1 MLVFLSAKAIIYR
14 KICIYEK
21 KAVILQRKIDLT
33 MTKHYLH
40 YLTDVMTHQWNDAAL
55 TDYGENHEYTF
66 GELAK
71 EMLRLHILFELL
83 GIKRGDKIALA
94 GRNCANWAVAY
105 LAIAAYEGVCVS
117 ILQDFTAEDIAH
129 LLEHSDAEL
138 LFVGPY
144 VWKDLQ
150 TQKMPKG
157 IKAAL
162 SLTDWSP
169 LYLNDKMS
177 ASLNGD
183 AALNDAVDKAFK
195 AKYPHEIVP
204 EDIHFAADES
214 SLSLINYTSGS
225 TGSPKGVM
233 LNGRSISNNVEVG
246 MKMLP
251 VDPGQRLVS
260 MLPLAHMFGQVC
272 ELLYPLCSGTHIYFL
287 TKSPTPSILL
297 KALKEVQPYLV
308 VTVPLVIE
316 KIYKQ
321 KLDPTLSKWAIRT
334 FWHVPGIGDFLKSR
348 VKSGLRNAFGGKLR
362 YFICGGAAMNPI
374 VEKCLMDIHF
384 PLSIGYGMTECG
396 PLIGGNP
403 PKYFKARTGGVPV
416 MNMDVKIDNPNEAGI
431 GEILVKGENV
441 MLGYYK
447 NPDATNAVFTE
458 DGWMRTGDL
467 GRLDKKKNIYIKGRC
482 KTMFLGA
489 SGQNIYPEEIED
501 KLNNQEA
508 VGESLI
514 VEREGKLV
522 ALVFP
527 DETLTKRMSL
537 EEIQQIMRANLEKLN
552 RLIPSYSKVS
562 NIEVQDKPFEKTPK
576 RSIKRFLY
584 K

>member
-1 MLVFLSAKAIIYR
+1 M
-14 KICIYEK
+14 
-21 KAVILQRKIDLT
+21 Q
-33 MTKHYLH
+33 KHYLQ
-40 YLTDVMTHQWNDAAL
+40 YLTDVMVHQWNDAAL
-55 TDYGENHEYTF
+55 TDYNEDHEYTF
-66 GELAK
+66 KDLAT
-71 EMLRLHILFELL
+71 EMLRMQLLFEQL
-83 GIKRGDKIALA
+83 GIKPGDKIALA

-105 LAIAAYEGVCVS
+105 LSIAAFEGVCVS
-117 ILQDFTAEDIAH
+117 ILQDFTAEDINH
-129 LLEHSDAEL
+129 LLEHSDSEL

-150 TQKMPKG
+150 HQKLPSKL
-157 IKAAL
+157 KAAVAL
-162 SLTDWSP
+162 EDWRP
-169 LYLNDKMS
+169 LYEAKGCKVPDKK
-177 ASLNGD
+177 AID
-183 AALNDAVDKAFK
+183 ALFE
-195 AKYPHEIVP
+195 AKYPHGIEAEDVYFSADP
-204 EDIHFAADES
+204 EK
-214 SLSLINYTSGS
+214 LSLINYTSGS

-233 LNGRSISNNVEVG
+233 LNGRSLSNNVEIG
-246 MKMLP
+246 MKILP

-316 KIYKQ
+316 KIYKT

-334 FWHVPGIGDFLKSR
+334 FWHIPGIGDLLKSR

-362 YFICGGAAMNPI
+362 YFICGGAAMNPV

-416 MNMDVKIDNPNEAGI
+416 MNMDVKIDNPNNAGI

-458 DGWMRTGDL
+458 DGWLRTGDL

-527 DETLTKRMSL
+527 DETLTKRMTL
-537 EEIQQIMRANLEKLN
+537 EEIQQLMKANLEKLN
-552 RLIPSYSKVS
+552 KLIPSYSKVS

>member
-1 MLVFLSAKAIIYR
+1 M
-14 KICIYEK
+14 
-21 KAVILQRKIDLT
+21 QR
-33 MTKHYLH
+33 HYLD
-40 YLTDVMTHQWNDAAL
+40 YLTDVVSHQWNDAAL
-55 TDYGENHEYTF
+55 TDYNEDHEYTF
-66 GELAK
+66 GELAI
-71 EMLRLHILFELL
+71 EMLRLHTLFELL
-83 GIKRGDKIALA
+83 DIKPGDKIALA

-105 LAIAAYEGVCVS
+105 LAIASYRGVCVS
-117 ILQDFTAEDIAH
+117 ILQDFTAEDICR
-129 LLEHSDAEL
+129 LLDHSDSEL

-144 VWKDLQ
+144 VWKELHNQ
-150 TQKMPKG
+150 QLPAKL
-157 IKAAL
+157 KAAL
-162 SLTDWSP
+162 SLTDWAP
-169 LYLNDKMS
+169 LYTAQGITMPNNK
-177 ASLNGD
+177 AW
-183 AALNDAVDKAFK
+183 DKAFK
-195 AKYPHEIVP
+195 NAFPQGIEP
-204 EDIHFAADES
+204 EDIHFSADPDE
-214 SLSLINYTSGS
+214 LSLINYTSGS

-233 LNGRSISNNVEVG
+233 LNGRSLSNNVEVG

-260 MLPLAHMFGQVC
+260 MLPLAHMFGQIC
-272 ELLYPLCSGTHIYFL
+272 ELLYPLCSGTHIFFL

-297 KALKEVQPYLV
+297 KAMKDVQPYLV

-316 KIYKQ
+316 KIYK
-321 KLDPTLSKWAIRT
+321 KNLDPMLSRRVIRT
-334 FWHVPGIGDFLKSR
+334 FWHTPIIGNILKSR
-348 VKSGLRNAFGGKLR
+348 VKSGLRSAFGGKLR
-362 YFICGGAAMNPI
+362 YFICGGAAMNPV

-403 PKYFKARTGGVPV
+403 PKYFKARSGGVPV
-416 MNMDVKIDNPNEAGI
+416 MNMEVRIDNPNQAGI

-447 NPDATNAVFTE
+447 NPEATKAVFTK

-467 GRLDKKKNIYIKGRC
+467 GRLDKKQNIYIKGRC

-527 DETLTKRMSL
+527 DETLTKRMTL
-537 EEIQQIMRANLEKLN
+537 EEIQQIMKANLDKLN
-552 RLIPSYSKVS
+552 HLIPSYSKVS
-562 NIEVQDKPFEKTPK
+562 NIEVQDKPFEHTPK
-576 RSIKRFLY
+576 KSIKRFLY

>member
-1 MLVFLSAKAIIYR
+1 
-14 KICIYEK
+14 
-21 KAVILQRKIDLT
+21 
-33 MTKHYLH
+33 
-40 YLTDVMTHQWNDAAL
+40 
-55 TDYGENHEYTF
+55 
-66 GELAK
+66 
-71 EMLRLHILFELL
+71 
-83 GIKRGDKIALA
+83 
-94 GRNCANWAVAY
+94 
-105 LAIAAYEGVCVS
+105 
-117 ILQDFTAEDIAH
+117 
-129 LLEHSDAEL
+129 
-138 LFVGPY
+138 
-144 VWKDLQ
+144 
-150 TQKMPKG
+150 
-157 IKAAL
+157 
-162 SLTDWSP
+162 
-169 LYLNDKMS
+169 
-177 ASLNGD
+177 
-183 AALNDAVDKAFK
+183 
-195 AKYPHEIVP
+195 
-204 EDIHFAADES
+204 
-214 SLSLINYTSGS
+214 
-225 TGSPKGVM
+225 M
-233 LNGRSISNNVEVG
+233 LNGRSISNNIEIG
-246 MKMLP
+246 MKILP
-251 VDPGQRLVS
+251 VEPGQRLVS

-272 ELLYPLCSGTHIYFL
+272 ELLYPLCAGTHIYFL

-297 KALKEVQPYLV
+297 KALDEVQPYLV

-316 KIYKQ
+316 KIYKT
-321 KLDPTLSKWAIRT
+321 KLDPMLSKRVIRA
-334 FWHVPGIGDFLKSR
+334 FWHTPIISSILKSR
-348 VKSGLRNAFGGKLR
+348 VKSGLRKAFGGKLR

-416 MNMDVKIDNPNEAGI
+416 MGMDVKIDNPNEAGI

-447 NPDATNAVFTE
+447 NPDATNAAFTE
-458 DGWMRTGDL
+458 DGWLRTGDL

-537 EEIQQIMRANLEKLN
+537 EQIQELMKANLAKLN
-552 RLIPSYSKVS
+552 SLIPSYSKVS
-562 NIEVQDKPFEKTPK
+562 NIEVQEKPFEKTPK

>member
-1 MLVFLSAKAIIYR
+1 M
-14 KICIYEK
+14 
-21 KAVILQRKIDLT
+21 QN
-33 MTKHYLH
+33 HYLH
-40 YLTDVMTHQWNDAAL
+40 YLTNVMSHQWSDPAL
-55 TDYGENHEYTF
+55 TDYGEDHEYSF
-66 GELAK
+66 GGLAV
-71 EMLRLHILFELL
+71 EMLRLHTLFEQL

-105 LAIAAYEGVCVS
+105 LAVAAYEGVVVS

-129 LLEHSDAEL
+129 LLDHSDSEM

-144 VWKDLQ
+144 VWKELQ
-150 TQKMPKG
+150 KQTMPARL
-157 IKAAL
+157 KAAI
-162 SLTDWSP
+162 SLEDWEI
-169 LYLNDKMS
+169 LYHNEKTQVPS
-177 ASLNGD
+177 AEELE
-183 AALNDAVDKAFK
+183 AAFK
-195 AKYPHEIVP
+195 TKYPHGVEP
-204 EDIHFAADES
+204 ENVHFSADPDA
-214 SLSLINYTSGS
+214 LALINYTSGS

-233 LNGRSISNNVEVG
+233 LNGRAISNNIEIG
-246 MKMLP
+246 MKILP

-297 KALKEVQPYLV
+297 KALKDVQPYLV

-316 KIYKQ
+316 KIYNKN
-321 KLDPTLSKWAIRT
+321 LDPMLSKWAIRM
-334 FWHVPGIGDFLKSR
+334 FWHVPVIGDIIKGR
-348 VKSGLRNAFGGKLR
+348 VKSALKNAFGGHLR
-362 YFICGGAAMNPI
+362 YFICGGAAMNPV

-384 PLSIGYGMTECG
+384 PLSIGYGMTECA

-403 PKYFKARTGGVPV
+403 PKYFKARSGGAPV
-416 MNMDVKIDNPNEAGI
+416 MNMEVKIDNPNEAGI

-441 MLGYYK
+441 MMGYYK
-447 NPDATNAVFTE
+447 NPEATKAVFTE

-514 VEREGKLV
+514 VEREGKLI

-527 DETLTKRMSL
+527 DETLTKRMTL
-537 EEIQQIMRANLEKLN
+537 DEIQAIMKANLEKLN
-552 RLIPSYSKVS
+552 HLIPSYSKVS

-576 RSIKRFLY
+576 KSIKRFLY

>member
-1 MLVFLSAKAIIYR
+1 
-14 KICIYEK
+14 
-21 KAVILQRKIDLT
+21 
-33 MTKHYLH
+33 MTKHYLQ
-40 YLTDVMTHQWNDAAL
+40 YLTEVMEHQWNDLAL
-55 TDYGENHEYTF
+55 SDYNENHEYTF
-66 GELAK
+66 GELAV
-71 EMLRLHILFELL
+71 EILRLHVLFEQL
-83 GIKRGDKIALA
+83 GLKRGDKIALC

-117 ILQDFTAEDIAH
+117 ILQDFTAVDIAH
-129 LLEHSDAEL
+129 LLEHSDSEL

-150 TQKMPKG
+150 NQPLPPK

-162 SLTDWSP
+162 SLEDWRP
-169 LYLNDKMS
+169 LYERKDSKKEK
-177 ASLNGD
+177 
-183 AALNDAVDKAFK
+183 AVHVLTAEEWQEAFQ
-195 AKYPHEIVP
+195 AKYPRAIEP
-204 EDIHFAADES
+204 EDVYFSADPEV
-214 SLSLINYTSGS
+214 LSLINYTSGS

-233 LNGRSISNNVEVG
+233 LNGRSLSNNVEIG
-246 MKMLP
+246 MKILP
-251 VDPGQRLVS
+251 VEPGQRLVS

-297 KALKEVQPYLV
+297 KAMKEVQPYLV

-316 KIYKQ
+316 KIYK
-321 KLDPTLSKWAIRT
+321 KNLDPTLSKWAIRT
-334 FWHVPGIGDFLKSR
+334 FWHMPPISSILHAR
-348 VKSGLRNAFGGKLR
+348 VKSALKNAFGGKLR
-362 YFICGGAAMNPI
+362 YFICGGAAMNPV

-403 PKYFKARTGGVPV
+403 PKYFKARSGGAPV
-416 MNMDVKIDNPNEAGI
+416 MNMEVKIDEPNQAGI

-447 NPDATNAVFTE
+447 NPDATNAAFTP
-458 DGWMRTGDL
+458 DGWLRTGDL
-467 GRLDKKKNIYIKGRC
+467 GRLDRKQNIYIKGRN
-482 KTMFLGA
+482 KTMYMGA

-514 VEREGKLV
+514 VEREGKLI

-527 DETLTKRMSL
+527 DETLTKRMTKD
-537 EEIQQIMRANLEKLN
+537 EILHIMRANLEKLN
-552 RLIPSYSKVS
+552 HLIPSYSKVAD
-562 NIEVQDKPFEKTPK
+562 IEVQDKPFEKTPK

>member
-1 MLVFLSAKAIIYR
+1 M
-14 KICIYEK
+14 
-21 KAVILQRKIDLT
+21 QR
-33 MTKHYLH
+33 HYLD
-40 YLTDVMTHQWNDAAL
+40 YLTDVVSHQWNDAAL
-55 TDYGENHEYTF
+55 TDYNEDHEYTF
-66 GELAK
+66 GELAI
-71 EMLRLHILFELL
+71 EMLRLHTLFELL
-83 GIKRGDKIALA
+83 DIKPGDKIALA

-105 LAIAAYEGVCVS
+105 LAIASYRGVCVS
-117 ILQDFTAEDIAH
+117 ILQDFTAEDICR
-129 LLEHSDAEL
+129 LLDHSDSEL

-144 VWKDLQ
+144 VWKELQ
-150 TQKMPKG
+150 NQQLPAKL
-157 IKAAL
+157 KAAL
-162 SLTDWSP
+162 SLTDWAP
-169 LYLNDKMS
+169 LYTAQGITMPNNK
-177 ASLNGD
+177 AW
-183 AALNDAVDKAFK
+183 DKAFK
-195 AKYPHEIVP
+195 NAFPQGIEP
-204 EDIHFAADES
+204 EDIHFSADPDE
-214 SLSLINYTSGS
+214 LSLINYTSGS

-233 LNGRSISNNVEVG
+233 LNGRSLSNNVEVG

-260 MLPLAHMFGQVC
+260 MLPLAHMFGQIC
-272 ELLYPLCSGTHIYFL
+272 ELLYPLCSGTHIFFL

-297 KALKEVQPYLV
+297 KAMKDVQPYLV

-316 KIYKQ
+316 KIYK
-321 KLDPTLSKWAIRT
+321 KNLDPMLSRRVIRT
-334 FWHVPGIGDFLKSR
+334 FWHTPIIGNILKSR
-348 VKSGLRNAFGGKLR
+348 VKSGLRSAFGGKLR
-362 YFICGGAAMNPI
+362 YFICGGAAMNPV

-403 PKYFKARTGGVPV
+403 PKYFKARSGGVPV
-416 MNMDVKIDNPNEAGI
+416 MNMEVRIDNPNQAGI

-447 NPDATNAVFTE
+447 NPEATKAVFTK

-467 GRLDKKKNIYIKGRC
+467 GRLDKKQNIYIKGRC

-527 DETLTKRMSL
+527 DETLTKRMTL
-537 EEIQQIMRANLEKLN
+537 EEIQQIMKANLEKLN
-552 RLIPSYSKVS
+552 HLIPSYSKVS
-562 NIEVQDKPFEKTPK
+562 NIEVQDKPFEHTPK
-576 RSIKRFLY
+576 KSIKRFLY

>member
-1 MLVFLSAKAIIYR
+1 
-14 KICIYEK
+14 
-21 KAVILQRKIDLT
+21 
-33 MTKHYLH
+33 MTKHYLQ
-40 YLTDVMTHQWNDAAL
+40 YLTEVMEHQWNDLAL
-55 TDYGENHEYTF
+55 SDYNENHEYTF
-66 GELAK
+66 GELAV
-71 EMLRLHILFELL
+71 EILRLHVLFEQL
-83 GIKRGDKIALA
+83 GLKRGDKIALC

-117 ILQDFTAEDIAH
+117 ILQDFTAVDIAH
-129 LLEHSDAEL
+129 LLEHSDSEL

-150 TQKMPKG
+150 NQPLPPK

-162 SLTDWSP
+162 SLEDWRP
-169 LYLNDKMS
+169 LYERKDSKKEK
-177 ASLNGD
+177 
-183 AALNDAVDKAFK
+183 AVHVLTTEEWQEAFQ
-195 AKYPHEIVP
+195 AKYPRAIEP
-204 EDIHFAADES
+204 EDVYFSADPEV
-214 SLSLINYTSGS
+214 LSLINYTSGS

-233 LNGRSISNNVEVG
+233 LNGRSLSNNVEIG
-246 MKMLP
+246 MKILP
-251 VDPGQRLVS
+251 VEPGQRLVS

-297 KALKEVQPYLV
+297 KAMKEVQPYLV

-316 KIYKQ
+316 KIYK
-321 KLDPTLSKWAIRT
+321 KNLDPTLSKWAIRT
-334 FWHVPGIGDFLKSR
+334 FWHMPPISSILHAR
-348 VKSGLRNAFGGKLR
+348 VKSALKNAFGGKLR
-362 YFICGGAAMNPI
+362 YFICGGAAMNPV

-403 PKYFKARTGGVPV
+403 PKYFKARSGGAPV
-416 MNMDVKIDNPNEAGI
+416 MNMEVKIDEPNQAGI

-447 NPDATNAVFTE
+447 NPDATNAAFTP
-458 DGWMRTGDL
+458 DGWLRTGDL
-467 GRLDKKKNIYIKGRC
+467 GRLDRKQNIYIKGRN

-514 VEREGKLV
+514 VEREGKLI

-527 DETLTKRMSL
+527 DETLTKRMTKD
-537 EEIQQIMRANLEKLN
+537 EILHIMRANLEKLN
-552 RLIPSYSKVS
+552 HLIPSYSKVAD
-562 NIEVQDKPFEKTPK
+562 IEVQDKPFEKTPK

>member
-1 MLVFLSAKAIIYR
+1 
-14 KICIYEK
+14 
-21 KAVILQRKIDLT
+21 
-33 MTKHYLH
+33 MTKHYLQ
-40 YLTDVMTHQWNDAAL
+40 YLTEVMEHQWNDLAL
-55 TDYGENHEYTF
+55 SDYNENHEYTF
-66 GELAK
+66 GELAV
-71 EMLRLHILFELL
+71 EILRLHVLFEQL
-83 GIKRGDKIALA
+83 GLKRGDKIALC

-117 ILQDFTAEDIAH
+117 ILQDFTAVDIAH
-129 LLEHSDAEL
+129 LLEHSDSEL

-150 TQKMPKG
+150 NQPLPPK

-162 SLTDWSP
+162 SLEDWRP
-169 LYLNDKMS
+169 LYERKGS
-177 ASLNGD
+177 KKEK
-183 AALNDAVDKAFK
+183 AVHVLTAEEWQEAFQ
-195 AKYPHEIVP
+195 AKYPRAIEP
-204 EDIHFAADES
+204 EDVYFSADPEV
-214 SLSLINYTSGS
+214 LSLINYTSGS

-233 LNGRSISNNVEVG
+233 LNGRSLSNNVEIG
-246 MKMLP
+246 MKILP
-251 VDPGQRLVS
+251 VEPGQRLVS

-297 KALKEVQPYLV
+297 KAMKEVQPYLV

-316 KIYKQ
+316 KIYK
-321 KLDPTLSKWAIRT
+321 KNLDPTLSKWAIRT
-334 FWHVPGIGDFLKSR
+334 FWHMPPISSILHAR
-348 VKSGLRNAFGGKLR
+348 VKSALKNAFGGKLR
-362 YFICGGAAMNPI
+362 YFICGGAAMNPV

-403 PKYFKARTGGVPV
+403 PKYFKARSGGAPV
-416 MNMDVKIDNPNEAGI
+416 MNMEVKIDEPNQAGI

-447 NPDATNAVFTE
+447 NPDATNAAFTP
-458 DGWMRTGDL
+458 DGWLRTGDL
-467 GRLDKKKNIYIKGRC
+467 GRLDRKQNIYIKGRN

-489 SGQNIYPEEIED
+489 SGQNIYPEEM
-501 KLNNQEA
+501 NNQEA

-514 VEREGKLV
+514 VEREGKLI

-527 DETLTKRMSL
+527 DETLTKRMTKD
-537 EEIQQIMRANLEKLN
+537 EILHIMRANLEKLN
-552 RLIPSYSKVS
+552 HLIPSYSKVAD
-562 NIEVQDKPFEKTPK
+562 IEVQDKPFEKTPK

>member
-1 MLVFLSAKAIIYR
+1 
-14 KICIYEK
+14 
-21 KAVILQRKIDLT
+21 
-33 MTKHYLH
+33 MTKHYLQ
-40 YLTDVMTHQWNDAAL
+40 YLTEVMEHQWNDLAL
-55 TDYGENHEYTF
+55 SDYNENHEYTF
-66 GELAK
+66 GELAV
-71 EMLRLHILFELL
+71 EILRLHVLFEQL
-83 GIKRGDKIALA
+83 GLKRGDKIALC

-117 ILQDFTAEDIAH
+117 ILQDFTAVDIAH
-129 LLEHSDAEL
+129 LLEHSDSEL

-150 TQKMPKG
+150 NQPLPPK

-162 SLTDWSP
+162 SLEDWRP
-169 LYLNDKMS
+169 LYERKGS
-177 ASLNGD
+177 KKEK
-183 AALNDAVDKAFK
+183 AVHVLTAEEWQEAFQT
-195 AKYPHEIVP
+195 KYPRAIEP
-204 EDIHFAADES
+204 EDVYFSADPEV
-214 SLSLINYTSGS
+214 LSLINYTSGS

-233 LNGRSISNNVEVG
+233 LNGRSLSNNVEIG
-246 MKMLP
+246 MKILP
-251 VDPGQRLVS
+251 VEPGQRLVS

-297 KALKEVQPYLV
+297 KAMKEVQPYLV

-316 KIYKQ
+316 KIYK
-321 KLDPTLSKWAIRT
+321 KNLDPTLSKWAIRT
-334 FWHVPGIGDFLKSR
+334 FWHMPPISSILHAR
-348 VKSGLRNAFGGKLR
+348 VKSALKNAFGGKLR
-362 YFICGGAAMNPI
+362 YFICGGAAMNPV

-403 PKYFKARTGGVPV
+403 PKYFKARSGGAPV
-416 MNMDVKIDNPNEAGI
+416 MNMEVKIDEPNQAGI

-447 NPDATNAVFTE
+447 NPDATNAAFTP
-458 DGWMRTGDL
+458 DGWLRTGDL
-467 GRLDKKKNIYIKGRC
+467 GRLDRKQNIYIKGRN

-514 VEREGKLV
+514 VEREGKLI

-527 DETLTKRMSL
+527 DETLTKRMTKD
-537 EEIQQIMRANLEKLN
+537 EILHIMRANLEKLN
-552 RLIPSYSKVS
+552 HLIPSYSKVAD
-562 NIEVQDKPFEKTPK
+562 IEVQDKPFEKTPK

>member
-1 MLVFLSAKAIIYR
+1 M
-14 KICIYEK
+14 
-21 KAVILQRKIDLT
+21 QRKNVFG
-33 MTKHYLH
+33 MVKHYLN
-40 YLTDVMTHQWNDAAL
+40 YLTDVMSHQWNDPAL
-55 TDYGENHEYTF
+55 TDFGENHEYTF
-66 GELAK
+66 AELAT
-71 EMLRLHILFELL
+71 EMMKLHVLFEQL
-83 GIKRGDKIALA
+83 GIKCGDKIALA

-105 LAIAAYEGVCVS
+105 LAITSYEGVVVS
-117 ILQDFTAEDIAH
+117 ILQDFTADDIAH
-129 LLEHSDAEL
+129 LLDHSDSDL

-144 VWKDLQ
+144 VWKELQ
-150 TQKMPKG
+150 NKALPKRL
-157 IKAAL
+157 KAAL
-162 SLTDWSP
+162 SLEDWRP
-169 LYLNDKMS
+169 LYTAK
-177 ASLNGD
+177 D
-183 AALNDAVDKAFK
+183 APMPSKEEWEAAFK
-195 AKYPHEIVP
+195 AKYPRPLMP
-204 EDIHFAADES
+204 EDIHFAADPDAV
-214 SLSLINYTSGS
+214 SLINYTSGS

-233 LNGRSISNNVEVG
+233 LNGRSISNNIEIG
-246 MKMLP
+246 MKILP
-251 VDPGQRLVS
+251 VDPGQRIVS

-272 ELLYPLCSGTHIYFL
+272 ELLYPLCCGTHIYFL

-316 KIYKQ
+316 KIYK
-321 KLDPTLSKWAIRT
+321 KNLDPTLSKWIIRM
-334 FWHVPGIGDFLKSR
+334 FWHTPIIGAILKSR
-348 VKSGLRNAFGGKLR
+348 VKSGLRSAFGGRLR

-403 PKYFKARTGGVPV
+403 PKYFKARSGGVPV

-447 NPDATNAVFTE
+447 NPEATKAVFTE

-527 DETLTKRMSL
+527 DETLTKRMTL
-537 EEIQQIMRANLEKLN
+537 DEIQQLMKENLQKLN
-552 RLIPSYSKVS
+552 SLIPSYSKVS
-562 NIEVQDKPFEKTPK
+562 DIEVQEQPFEKTPK
-576 RSIKRFLY
+576 KSIKRFLY

>member
-1 MLVFLSAKAIIYR
+1 MQKHFL
-14 KICIYEK
+14 
-21 KAVILQRKIDLT
+21 T
-33 MTKHYLH
+33 
-40 YLTDVMTHQWNDAAL
+40 YLTDVMSQQWNDPAL
-55 TDYGENHEYTF
+55 TDYGEKHEYTF
-66 GELAK
+66 GELATQ
-71 EMLRLHILFELL
+71 MLRMHILFEQL
-83 GIKRGDKIALA
+83 GLKKGSKIAIA
-94 GRNCANWAVAY
+94 GRNCANWAVSY
-105 LAIAAYEGVCVS
+105 LSIASYEAVCVS
-117 ILQDFTAEDIAH
+117 ILQDFRPEDIAH
-129 LLEHSDAEL
+129 LLEHSDSEM

-144 VWKDLQ
+144 VWHEIEKG
-150 TQKMPKG
+150 KEANGEGAKVAFPKN
-157 IKAAL
+157 IKVAL
-162 SLTDWSP
+162 SLEDFRP
-169 LYLNDKMS
+169 LYVAEGVEIPDEKALT
-177 ASLNGD
+177 
-183 AALNDAVDKAFK
+183 AAFN
-195 AKYPHEIVP
+195 AKFPHGIEP
-204 EDIHFAADES
+204 EDVHFAADPDA
-214 SLSLINYTSGS
+214 LALINYTSGS

-233 LNGRSISNNVEVG
+233 LNGRSLSNNVEVG

-260 MLPLAHMFGQVC
+260 MLPLAHMFGQIC

-297 KALKEVQPYLV
+297 KALKDVQPYLV

-316 KIYKQ
+316 KIYK
-321 KLDPTLSKWAIRT
+321 KNLDPMLSKWAIRT
-334 FWHVPGIGDFLKSR
+334 LWHMPGIGNIIKAR
-348 VKSGLRNAFGGKLR
+348 VKSALKSAFGGQLR
-362 YFICGGAAMNPI
+362 YFICGGAAMNPV

-403 PKYFKARTGGVPV
+403 PKYFKARSGGVPV
-416 MNMDVKIDNPNEAGI
+416 TNMQVRIADPNAEGI
-431 GEILVKGENV
+431 GEIEVKGENV

-447 NPDATNAVFTE
+447 NPEATNAAFTP

-467 GRLDKKKNIYIKGRC
+467 GCLDKKKNIFIKGRS
-482 KTMFLGA
+482 KTMILGA

-527 DETLTKRMSL
+527 DETLTKRMTL

-552 RLIPSYSKVS
+552 NLIPSYSKVS
-562 NIEVQDKPFEKTPK
+562 NIEVQEKPFEKTPK
-576 RSIKRFLY
+576 KSIKRFLY

>member
-1 MLVFLSAKAIIYR
+1 MI
-14 KICIYEK
+14 
-21 KAVILQRKIDLT
+21 
-33 MTKHYLH
+33 MTKHFLQ
-40 YLTDVMTHQWNDAAL
+40 YLTEVMSHQWNDPAF
-55 TDYGENHEYTF
+55 TDYGEDHEYTF
-66 GELAK
+66 GGLAV
-71 EMLRLHILFELL
+71 EMLRLHTLFEQV
-83 GIKRGDKIALA
+83 GIKRGDKIALC

-117 ILQDFTAEDIAH
+117 ILQDFTAEDITH
-129 LLEHSDAEL
+129 LLEHSDSEL

-150 TQKMPKG
+150 HQTMPAK
-157 IKAAL
+157 IKAAI
-162 SLTDWSP
+162 SLTDWSV
-169 LYLNDKMS
+169 LYSGEGLKVKGERIWDE
-177 ASLNGD
+177 
-183 AALNDAVDKAFK
+183 VEKAFQ
-195 AKYPHEIVP
+195 AKYPRTIEAEDVYFSADP
-204 EDIHFAADES
+204 EPM
-214 SLSLINYTSGS
+214 SLINYTSGS

-233 LNGRSISNNVEVG
+233 LNGRSLSNNVEVG

-297 KALKEVQPYLV
+297 KALKDVQPYLV

-316 KIYKQ
+316 KIYKT
-321 KLDPTLSKWAIRT
+321 KLDPTLSKWAIRM
-334 FWHVPGIGDFLKSR
+334 FWHMPGIGDILKRR

-416 MNMDVKIDNPNEAGI
+416 TNMEVKIDNPNEAGI

-447 NPDATNAVFTE
+447 NPEATNAAFTE
-458 DGWMRTGDL
+458 DHWLRTGDL
-467 GRLDKKKNIYIKGRC
+467 GRLDKKHNIYIKGRC

-527 DETLTKRMSL
+527 DETLTKRMTL
-537 EEIQQIMRANLEKLN
+537 EEIQALMRANLEKLN
-552 RLIPSYSKVS
+552 RLIPSYSKVA

>member
-1 MLVFLSAKAIIYR
+1 
-14 KICIYEK
+14 
-21 KAVILQRKIDLT
+21 
-33 MTKHYLH
+33 MTKHYLQ
-40 YLTDVMTHQWNDAAL
+40 YLTEVMEHQWNDLAL
-55 TDYGENHEYTF
+55 SDYNENHKYTF
-66 GELAK
+66 GELAV
-71 EMLRLHILFELL
+71 EILRLHVLFEQL
-83 GIKRGDKIALA
+83 GLKRGDKIALC

-117 ILQDFTAEDIAH
+117 ILQDFTAVDIAH
-129 LLEHSDAEL
+129 LLEHSDSEL

-150 TQKMPKG
+150 NQPLPPK

-162 SLTDWSP
+162 SLEDWRP
-169 LYLNDKMS
+169 LYERKDSKKEK
-177 ASLNGD
+177 
-183 AALNDAVDKAFK
+183 AVHVLTAEEWQEAFQ
-195 AKYPHEIVP
+195 AKYPRAIEP
-204 EDIHFAADES
+204 EDVYFSADPEV
-214 SLSLINYTSGS
+214 LSLINYTSGS

-233 LNGRSISNNVEVG
+233 LNGRSLSNNVEIG
-246 MKMLP
+246 MKILP
-251 VDPGQRLVS
+251 VEPGQRLVS

-297 KALKEVQPYLV
+297 KAMKEVQPYLV

-316 KIYKQ
+316 KIYK
-321 KLDPTLSKWAIRT
+321 KNLDPTLSKWAIRT
-334 FWHVPGIGDFLKSR
+334 FWHMPPISSILHAR
-348 VKSGLRNAFGGKLR
+348 VKSALKNAFGGKLR
-362 YFICGGAAMNPI
+362 YFICGGAAMNPV

-403 PKYFKARTGGVPV
+403 PKYFKARSGGAPV
-416 MNMDVKIDNPNEAGI
+416 MNMEVKIDEPNQAGI

-447 NPDATNAVFTE
+447 NPDATNAAFTP
-458 DGWMRTGDL
+458 DGWLRTGDL
-467 GRLDKKKNIYIKGRC
+467 GRLDRKQNIYIKGRN

-514 VEREGKLV
+514 VEREGKLI

-527 DETLTKRMSL
+527 DETLTKRMTKD
-537 EEIQQIMRANLEKLN
+537 EILHIMRANLEKLN
-552 RLIPSYSKVS
+552 HLIPSYSKVAD
-562 NIEVQDKPFEKTPK
+562 IEVQDKPFEKTPK

>member
-1 MLVFLSAKAIIYR
+1 MS
-14 KICIYEK
+14 
-21 KAVILQRKIDLT
+21 
-33 MTKHYLH
+33 
-40 YLTDVMTHQWNDAAL
+40 HQWNDAAL
-55 TDYGENHEYTF
+55 TDYNENHEYTF
-66 GELAK
+66 GELAI
-71 EMLRLHILFELL
+71 EMLRLHVLFEQL
-83 GIKRGDKIALA
+83 GLKRGDKIALC

-129 LLEHSDAEL
+129 LLDHSDSEM

-150 TQKMPKG
+150 HQTLPAKV
-157 IKAAL
+157 KAVL
-162 SLTDWSP
+162 SLEDWRV
-169 LYLNDKMS
+169 LYSNSDSGLTSNSDS
-177 ASLNGD
+177 DLTSI
-183 AALNDAVDKAFK
+183 VDKAFK
-195 AKYPHEIVP
+195 AKYPRQIEP
-204 EDIHFAADES
+204 EDVYFSVDPET
-214 SLSLINYTSGS
+214 LSLINYTSGS

-233 LNGRSISNNVEVG
+233 LNGRSLSNNVEVG

-297 KALKEVQPYLV
+297 KALNEVQPYLV

-316 KIYKQ
+316 KIYK
-321 KLDPTLSKWAIRT
+321 KNLDPTLSKWAIRT
-334 FWHVPGIGDFLKSR
+334 FWHVPGVGDLIKGR
-348 VKSGLRNAFGGKLR
+348 VKKGLRNAFGGKLR

-416 MNMDVKIDNPNEAGI
+416 MNMDVKIDEPNDAGI

-447 NPDATNAVFTE
+447 NPEATNAVFTE

-467 GRLDKKKNIYIKGRC
+467 GRLDRKKNIYIKGRC

-501 KLNNQEA
+501 KFNNQEA

-537 EEIQQIMRANLEKLN
+537 EEIQAIMRANLVKLN
-552 RLIPSYSKVS
+552 NLIPSYSKVS
-562 NIEVQDKPFEKTPK
+562 HIEVKDKPFEKTPK

>member
-1 MLVFLSAKAIIYR
+1 
-14 KICIYEK
+14 
-21 KAVILQRKIDLT
+21 
-33 MTKHYLH
+33 MTRHYLQ
-40 YLTDVMTHQWNDAAL
+40 YLTQVMEKQWSDPAL
-55 TDYGENHEYTF
+55 TDYNENHEYTF
-66 GELAK
+66 GELA
-71 EMLRLHILFELL
+71 EQILRLQELFKALK
-83 GIKRGDKIALA
+83 IKPGDKIALC
-94 GRNCANWAVAY
+94 GRNCANWAVVY

-117 ILQDFTAEDIAH
+117 ILQDFKAEDVAH
-129 LLEHSDAEL
+129 LLEHSDSEL

-150 TQKMPKG
+150 EQPMPQG

-162 SLTDWSP
+162 SLEDFRT
-169 LYLNDKMS
+169 LYKAKGVKVPTPEEQNEHF
-177 ASLNGD
+177 
-183 AALNDAVDKAFK
+183 AAL
-195 AKYPHEIVP
+195 YPCGLQP
-204 EDIHFAADES
+204 EDIHFAADPEK
-214 SLSLINYTSGS
+214 LSLINYTSGS

-233 LNGRSISNNVEVG
+233 LNGRSISNNIEVG
-246 MKMLP
+246 MQMLP

-272 ELLYPLCSGTHIYFL
+272 ELLYPLCSGTHIFFL

-316 KIYKQ
+316 KIYK
-321 KLDPTLSKWAIRT
+321 KNLDPMLSKWVIRM
-334 FWHVPGIGDFLKSR
+334 FWYTPIIGDILKAR
-348 VKSGLRNAFGGKLR
+348 VKSGLRNAFGGRLR

-403 PKYFKARTGGVPV
+403 PKYFKARSGGVPV
-416 MNMDVKIDNPNEAGI
+416 MNMDVKIDEPNEAGI

-447 NPDATNAVFTE
+447 NEEATKAVFTK

-467 GRLDKKKNIYIKGRC
+467 GRMDKKHNIYLKGRN
-482 KTMFLGA
+482 KTMILGA

-508 VGESLI
+508 VGESLVI
-514 VEREGKLV
+514 EREGKLV

-527 DETLTKRMSL
+527 DETLTKRMTL
-537 EEIQQIMRANLEKLN
+537 EEIQQLMRANLEKLN
-552 RLIPSYSKVS
+552 NLIPSYSKVS
-562 NIEVQDKPFEKTPK
+562 NIEVQEKPFEKTPK
-576 RSIKRFLY
+576 KSIKRFLY

>member
-1 MLVFLSAKAIIYR
+1 
-14 KICIYEK
+14 
-21 KAVILQRKIDLT
+21 
-33 MTKHYLH
+33 MTKHYLQ
-40 YLTDVMTHQWNDAAL
+40 YLTEVMDHQWNDLAL
-55 TDYGENHEYTF
+55 SDYNENHEYTF
-66 GELAK
+66 GELAV
-71 EMLRLHILFELL
+71 EMLRLQVLFEQL
-83 GIKRGDKIALA
+83 GLKRGDKIALC

-117 ILQDFTAEDIAH
+117 ILQDFTAEDITH
-129 LLEHSDAEL
+129 LLDHSDSEL

-150 TQKMPKG
+150 LQKMPAK
-157 IKAAL
+157 IKAVL
-162 SLTDWSP
+162 SLEDWRP
-169 LYLNDKMS
+169 LYERKGNKKENAVHVLTTDEWQEAFMAKHPRALEPEEVYFS
-177 ASLNGD
+177 AD
-183 AALNDAVDKAFK
+183 
-195 AKYPHEIVP
+195 P
-204 EDIHFAADES
+204 ET
-214 SLSLINYTSGS
+214 LSLINYTSGS

-233 LNGRSISNNVEVG
+233 LNGRSLSNNVEVG

-251 VDPGQRLVS
+251 VEPGQRLVS

-297 KALKEVQPYLV
+297 KAMKEVQPYLV

-316 KIYKQ
+316 KIYK
-321 KLDPTLSKWAIRT
+321 KNLDPTLSKWAIRT
-334 FWHVPGIGDFLKSR
+334 FWHMPPISSILHAR
-348 VKSGLRNAFGGKLR
+348 VKSALKNAFGGKLR
-362 YFICGGAAMNPI
+362 YFICGGAAMNPV

-403 PKYFKARTGGVPV
+403 PKYFKARSGGVPV
-416 MNMDVKIDNPNEAGI
+416 MNMEVKIDEPNQAGI

-447 NPDATNAVFTE
+447 NPDATNAAFTP
-458 DGWMRTGDL
+458 DGWLRTGDL
-467 GRLDKKKNIYIKGRC
+467 GRLDRKQNIYIKGRN

-527 DETLTKRMSL
+527 DETLTKRMTKD
-537 EEIQQIMRANLEKLN
+537 EILHIMRANLEKLN
-552 RLIPSYSKVS
+552 HLIPSYSKVAD
-562 NIEVQDKPFEKTPK
+562 IEVQDKPFEKTPK

>member
-1 MLVFLSAKAIIYR
+1 
-14 KICIYEK
+14 
-21 KAVILQRKIDLT
+21 
-33 MTKHYLH
+33 MTKHYLQ
-40 YLTDVMTHQWNDAAL
+40 YLTEVMDHQWNDLAL
-55 TDYGENHEYTF
+55 SDYNENHEYTF
-66 GELAK
+66 GELAA
-71 EMLRLHILFELL
+71 EILRLHVLFEQL
-83 GIKRGDKIALA
+83 GLKRGDKIALC
-94 GRNCANWAVAY
+94 GRNCANWVVAY

-129 LLEHSDAEL
+129 LLEHSDSEL

-150 TQKMPKG
+150 NQPLPPK

-162 SLTDWSP
+162 SLEDWRP
-169 LYLNDKMS
+169 LYERKGS
-177 ASLNGD
+177 KKEK
-183 AALNDAVDKAFK
+183 AVHVLTAEDWQEAFQ
-195 AKYPHEIVP
+195 AKYPRAIEP
-204 EDIHFAADES
+204 EDVYFSADPEV
-214 SLSLINYTSGS
+214 LSLINYTSGS

-233 LNGRSISNNVEVG
+233 LNGRSLSNNVEIG
-246 MKMLP
+246 MKILP
-251 VDPGQRLVS
+251 VEPGQRLVS

-297 KALKEVQPYLV
+297 KAMKEVQPYLV

-316 KIYKQ
+316 KIYK
-321 KLDPTLSKWAIRT
+321 KNLDPTLSKWAIRT
-334 FWHVPGIGDFLKSR
+334 FWHMPLIGSILHAR
-348 VKSGLRNAFGGKLR
+348 VKSALKNAFGGKLR
-362 YFICGGAAMNPI
+362 YFICGGAAMNPV

-403 PKYFKARTGGVPV
+403 PKYFKARSGGVPV
-416 MNMDVKIDNPNEAGI
+416 MNMEVKIDEPNQAGI

-447 NPDATNAVFTE
+447 NPDATNAAFTP
-458 DGWMRTGDL
+458 DGWLRTGDL
-467 GRLDKKKNIYIKGRC
+467 GRLDRKQNIYIKGRN

-501 KLNNQEA
+501 KLNNQKA

-527 DETLTKRMSL
+527 DETLTKRMTKD
-537 EEIQQIMRANLEKLN
+537 EILHIMRANLEKLN
-552 RLIPSYSKVS
+552 HLIPSYSKVAD
-562 NIEVQDKPFEKTPK
+562 IEVQDKPFEKTPK

>member
-1 MLVFLSAKAIIYR
+1 M
-14 KICIYEK
+14 
-21 KAVILQRKIDLT
+21 QN
-33 MTKHYLH
+33 HYLH
-40 YLTDVMTHQWNDAAL
+40 YLTNVMSHQWSDPAL
-55 TDYGENHEYTF
+55 TDYGEDHEYSF
-66 GELAK
+66 GGLAV
-71 EMLRLHILFELL
+71 EMLRLHTLFEQL

-105 LAIAAYEGVCVS
+105 LAVAAYEGVVVS

-129 LLEHSDAEL
+129 LLDHSDSEM

-144 VWKDLQ
+144 VWKELQ
-150 TQKMPKG
+150 KQTMPARL
-157 IKAAL
+157 KAAI
-162 SLTDWSP
+162 SLEDWEI
-169 LYLNDKMS
+169 LYHNEKTEVPSTEELE
-177 ASLNGD
+177 A
-183 AALNDAVDKAFK
+183 AFK
-195 AKYPHEIVP
+195 TKYPHGVEP
-204 EDIHFAADES
+204 ENVHFSADPDA
-214 SLSLINYTSGS
+214 LALINYTSGS

-233 LNGRSISNNVEVG
+233 LNGRAISNNIEIG
-246 MKMLP
+246 MKILP

-297 KALKEVQPYLV
+297 KALKDVQPYLV

-316 KIYKQ
+316 KIYK
-321 KLDPTLSKWAIRT
+321 KNLDPMLSKWVIRM
-334 FWHVPGIGDFLKSR
+334 FWHTPIIGAILKSR

-362 YFICGGAAMNPI
+362 YFICGGAAINPI

-384 PLSIGYGMTECG
+384 PLSIGYGMTECA

-403 PKYFKARTGGVPV
+403 PKYFKARSGGAPV
-416 MNMDVKIDNPNEAGI
+416 MNMEVKIDNPNEAGI

-441 MLGYYK
+441 MMGYYK
-447 NPDATNAVFTE
+447 NPEATKAVFTE

-514 VEREGKLV
+514 VEREGKLI

-527 DETLTKRMSL
+527 DETLTKRMTL
-537 EEIQQIMRANLEKLN
+537 DEIQAIMKANLEKLN
-552 RLIPSYSKVS
+552 HLIPSYSKVS

-576 RSIKRFLY
+576 KSIKRFLY

>member
-1 MLVFLSAKAIIYR
+1 M
-14 KICIYEK
+14 
-21 KAVILQRKIDLT
+21 QRKNVLG
-33 MTKHYLH
+33 MVKHYLN
-40 YLTDVMTHQWNDAAL
+40 YLTDVMSHQWNDPAL
-55 TDYGENHEYTF
+55 TDFGENHEYTF
-66 GELAK
+66 AELAT
-71 EMLRLHILFELL
+71 EMVKLHVLFEQL

-105 LAIAAYEGVCVS
+105 LAITSYEGVVVS
-117 ILQDFTAEDIAH
+117 ILQDFTADDIAH
-129 LLEHSDAEL
+129 LLDHSDSDL

-144 VWKDLQ
+144 VWKELQ
-150 TQKMPKG
+150 NKALPKRL
-157 IKAAL
+157 KAAL
-162 SLTDWSP
+162 SLEDWRP
-169 LYLNDKMS
+169 LYTAK
-177 ASLNGD
+177 D
-183 AALNDAVDKAFK
+183 APMPSKEEWEAAFK
-195 AKYPHEIVP
+195 AKYPRPLMP
-204 EDIHFAADES
+204 EDIHFAADPDAV
-214 SLSLINYTSGS
+214 SLINYTSGS

-233 LNGRSISNNVEVG
+233 LNGRSISNNIEIG
-246 MKMLP
+246 MKILP
-251 VDPGQRLVS
+251 VDPGQRIVS

-272 ELLYPLCSGTHIYFL
+272 ELLYPLCCGTHIYFL

-316 KIYKQ
+316 KIYK
-321 KLDPTLSKWAIRT
+321 KNLDPTLSKWIIRM
-334 FWHVPGIGDFLKSR
+334 FWHTPIIGAILKSR
-348 VKSGLRNAFGGKLR
+348 VKSGLRSAFGGRLR

-403 PKYFKARTGGVPV
+403 PKYFKARSGGVPV

-447 NPDATNAVFTE
+447 NPEATKAVFTE

-527 DETLTKRMSL
+527 DETLTKRMTL
-537 EEIQQIMRANLEKLN
+537 DEIQQLMKENLQKLN
-552 RLIPSYSKVS
+552 SLIPSYSKVS
-562 NIEVQDKPFEKTPK
+562 DIEVQEQPFEKTPK
-576 RSIKRFLY
+576 KSIKRFLY

>member
-1 MLVFLSAKAIIYR
+1 M
-14 KICIYEK
+14 
-21 KAVILQRKIDLT
+21 Q
-33 MTKHYLH
+33 KHYLH
-40 YLTDVMTHQWNDAAL
+40 YLTDVMSHQWNDAAL
-55 TDYGENHEYTF
+55 TDYGEEHEYTF
-66 GELAK
+66 GELAT
-71 EMLRLHILFELL
+71 EMLRLHVLFEQL
-83 GIKRGDKIALA
+83 GLKRGDKIALA

-129 LLEHSDAEL
+129 LLDHSDSDL

-144 VWKDLQ
+144 VWKELQ
-150 TQKMPKG
+150 NQTLPKRL
-157 IKAAL
+157 KAAL
-162 SLTDWSP
+162 SLEDWRILYRGKDLKDITD
-169 LYLNDKMS
+169 
-177 ASLNGD
+177 D
-183 AALNDAVDKAFK
+183 AFTANWDKAFK
-195 AKYPHEIVP
+195 AKYPHGVKP
-204 EDIHFAADES
+204 EDIHFSADENN
-214 SLSLINYTSGS
+214 LALINYTSGS

-233 LNGRSISNNVEVG
+233 LNGRSISNNIEVG

-297 KALKEVQPYLV
+297 KALSDVQPYLV

-316 KIYKQ
+316 KIYK
-321 KLDPTLSKWAIRT
+321 KNLDPLLSKRIIRM
-334 FWHVPGIGDFLKSR
+334 FWHTPIISTILKSR
-348 VKSGLRNAFGGKLR
+348 VKKGLRSAFGGKLR

-403 PKYFKARTGGVPV
+403 PRYFKARTGGVPV
-416 MNMDVKIDNPNEAGI
+416 MNMEVKIDHPNSAGI

-447 NPDATNAVFTE
+447 NPEATNAAFTE

-501 KLNNQEA
+501 KLNNQQA

-527 DETLTKRMSL
+527 DETLTKRMTL
-537 EEIQQIMRANLEKLN
+537 EEVQKIMKENLEKLN
-552 RLIPSYSKVS
+552 HLIPSYSKVS
-562 NIEVQDKPFEKTPK
+562 NIEVQDKPFEHTPK
-576 RSIKRFLY
+576 KSIKRFLY

>member
-1 MLVFLSAKAIIYR
+1 
-14 KICIYEK
+14 
-21 KAVILQRKIDLT
+21 
-33 MTKHYLH
+33 MTKHYLQ
-40 YLTDVMTHQWNDAAL
+40 YLTEVMEHQWNDLAL
-55 TDYGENHEYTF
+55 SDYNENHEYTF
-66 GELAK
+66 GELAV
-71 EMLRLHILFELL
+71 EILRLHVLFEQL
-83 GIKRGDKIALA
+83 GLKRGDKIALC

-117 ILQDFTAEDIAH
+117 ILQDFTAVDIAH
-129 LLEHSDAEL
+129 LLEHSDSEL

-150 TQKMPKG
+150 NQPLPPK

-162 SLTDWSP
+162 SLEDWRP
-169 LYLNDKMS
+169 LYERKGS
-177 ASLNGD
+177 KK
-183 AALNDAVDKAFK
+183 AVHVLTTEEWQEAFQV
-195 AKYPHEIVP
+195 KYPRAIEP
-204 EDIHFAADES
+204 EDVYFSADPEV
-214 SLSLINYTSGS
+214 LSLINYTSGS

-233 LNGRSISNNVEVG
+233 LNGRSLSNNVEIG
-246 MKMLP
+246 MKILP
-251 VDPGQRLVS
+251 VEPGQRLVS

-297 KALKEVQPYLV
+297 KAMKEVQPYLV

-316 KIYKQ
+316 KIYK
-321 KLDPTLSKWAIRT
+321 KNLDPTLSKWAIRT
-334 FWHVPGIGDFLKSR
+334 FWHMPPISSILHAR
-348 VKSGLRNAFGGKLR
+348 VKSALKNAFGGKLR
-362 YFICGGAAMNPI
+362 YFICGGAAMNPV

-403 PKYFKARTGGVPV
+403 PKYFKARSGGAPV
-416 MNMDVKIDNPNEAGI
+416 MNMEVKIDEPNQAGI

-447 NPDATNAVFTE
+447 NPDATNAAFTP
-458 DGWMRTGDL
+458 DGWLRTGDL
-467 GRLDKKKNIYIKGRC
+467 GRLDRKQNIYIKGRN

-514 VEREGKLV
+514 VEREGKLI

-527 DETLTKRMSL
+527 DETLTKRMTKD
-537 EEIQQIMRANLEKLN
+537 EILHIMRANLEKLN
-552 RLIPSYSKVS
+552 HLIPSYSKVAD
-562 NIEVQDKPFEKTPK
+562 IEVQDKPFEKTPK

>member
-1 MLVFLSAKAIIYR
+1 MK
-14 KICIYEK
+14 
-21 KAVILQRKIDLT
+21 Q
-33 MTKHYLH
+33 HYLH
-40 YLTDVMTHQWNDAAL
+40 YLTEVMEHQWNDPAL
-55 TDYGENHEYTF
+55 TDYNEDHEYTF
-66 GELAK
+66 GQLA
-71 EMLRLHILFELL
+71 EQMLRLHVLFDQL
-83 GIKRGDKIALA
+83 GLKRGDKIALA

-105 LAIAAYEGVCVS
+105 LSIAAYEGVCVS

-129 LLEHSDAEL
+129 LLEHSDSEL

-150 TQKMPKG
+150 HQPMPAKL
-157 IKAAL
+157 KAAL
-162 SLTDWSP
+162 SLEDWRLLYTGEGMNGLTDEG
-169 LYLNDKMS
+169 L
-177 ASLNGD
+177 AE
-183 AALNDAVDKAFK
+183 ACEKAFHT
-195 AKYPHEIVP
+195 KYPHPLEP
-204 EDIHFAADES
+204 EDIHFAADENR
-214 SLSLINYTSGS
+214 LSLINYTSGS

-233 LNGRSISNNVEVG
+233 LNGKSLSNNVEIG
-246 MKMLP
+246 MKILP
-251 VDPGQRLVS
+251 VEPGQRVVS

-272 ELLYPLCSGTHIYFL
+272 ELLYPLCCGTHIYFL

-297 KALKEVQPYLV
+297 KAMKEVQPYLV

-316 KIYKQ
+316 KIYK
-321 KLDPTLSKWAIRT
+321 KNLDPTLSKWAIRT
-334 FWHVPGIGDFLKSR
+334 FWHMPGIGSLLHRRVRSALKS
-348 VKSGLRNAFGGKLR
+348 AFGGKLR
-362 YFICGGAAMNPI
+362 YFICGGAAMNPV

-403 PKYFKARTGGVPV
+403 PKYFKARSGGVPV
-416 MNMDVKIDNPNEAGI
+416 LNMDVKIDEPNAAGI

-441 MLGYYK
+441 MMGYYK

-458 DGWMRTGDL
+458 DGWLRTGDL

-508 VGESLI
+508 VSESLI

-527 DETLTKRMSL
+527 DETLTKRMTPDQIL
-537 EEIQQIMRANLEKLN
+537 QIMKANLAKLN
-552 RLIPSYSKVS
+552 NLIPGYSKVAD
-562 NIEVQDKPFEKTPK
+562 IEVQDKPFEHTPK

>member
-1 MLVFLSAKAIIYR
+1 MNR
-14 KICIYEK
+14 
-21 KAVILQRKIDLT
+21 
-33 MTKHYLH
+33 HYLH
-40 YLTDVMTHQWNDAAL
+40 YLTDVMAHQWNDPAF
-55 TDYGENHEYTF
+55 TDYNEDHEYTF
-66 GELAK
+66 GELAT
-71 EMLRLHILFELL
+71 EMLRLHMLFELY
-83 GIKRGDKIALA
+83 GVKKGDKIALA

-105 LAIAAYEGVCVS
+105 LAIASYEGVCVS

-129 LLEHSDAEL
+129 LLEHSDSEL

-144 VWKDLQ
+144 VWKELQ
-150 TQKMPKG
+150 TQAMPPKV
-157 IKAAL
+157 KAAL
-162 SLTDWSP
+162 SLEDWRP
-169 LYLNDKMS
+169 LYESEGVKVKGERMKEEWN
-177 ASLNGD
+177 
-183 AALNDAVDKAFK
+183 KAFQ
-195 AKYPHEIVP
+195 AKYPKGVAP
-204 EDIHFAADES
+204 EQAQFSADPDT
-214 SLSLINYTSGS
+214 LCLINYTSGS

-233 LNGRSISNNVEVG
+233 LNGRSLSNNVEVG

-272 ELLYPLCSGTHIYFL
+272 ELLYPLSCGTHIYFL

-297 KALKEVQPYLV
+297 KAMDEVQPYLV

-316 KIYKQ
+316 KIYKK
-321 KLDPTLSKWAIRT
+321 KLDPTLSKWAIRM
-334 FWHVPGIGDFLKSR
+334 FWHTPFFGRFLKHR

-362 YFICGGAAMNPI
+362 YFICGGAAMNPV
-374 VEKCLMDIHF
+374 VEECLMDIHF

-416 MNMDVKIDNPNEAGI
+416 MNMEAKIDKPNEAGI

-447 NPDATNAVFTE
+447 NPEATKAAFTK
-458 DGWMRTGDL
+458 DGWLRTGDL
-467 GRLDKKKNIYIKGRC
+467 GRMDKRHNIYIKGRC

-527 DETLTKRMSL
+527 DETLTKRMTL
-537 EEIQQIMRANLEKLN
+537 EEVQAIMKANLEKLN
-552 RLIPSYSKVS
+552 KLIPSYSKVS
-562 NIEVQDKPFEKTPK
+562 NIEVQEKPFEHTPK
-576 RSIKRFLY
+576 KSIKRFLY

>member
-1 MLVFLSAKAIIYR
+1 M
-14 KICIYEK
+14 
-21 KAVILQRKIDLT
+21 QR
-33 MTKHYLH
+33 HYLD
-40 YLTDVMTHQWNDAAL
+40 YLTDVVSHQWNDAAL
-55 TDYGENHEYTF
+55 TDYNEDHEYTF
-66 GELAK
+66 GELAI
-71 EMLRLHILFELL
+71 EMLRLHTLFELL
-83 GIKRGDKIALA
+83 DIKPGDKIALA

-105 LAIAAYEGVCVS
+105 LAIASYRGVCVS
-117 ILQDFTAEDIAH
+117 ILQDFTAEDICR
-129 LLEHSDAEL
+129 LLDHSDSEL

-144 VWKDLQ
+144 VWKELQ
-150 TQKMPKG
+150 NQQLPAKL
-157 IKAAL
+157 KAAL
-162 SLTDWSP
+162 SLTDWAP
-169 LYLNDKMS
+169 LYTAQGITMPNNK
-177 ASLNGD
+177 AW
-183 AALNDAVDKAFK
+183 DKAFK
-195 AKYPHEIVP
+195 NAFPQGIEP
-204 EDIHFAADES
+204 EDIHFSADPDE
-214 SLSLINYTSGS
+214 LSLINYTSGS

-233 LNGRSISNNVEVG
+233 LNGRSLSNNVEVG

-260 MLPLAHMFGQVC
+260 MLPLAHMFGQIC
-272 ELLYPLCSGTHIYFL
+272 ELLYPLCSGTHIFFL

-297 KALKEVQPYLV
+297 KAMKDVQPYLV

-316 KIYKQ
+316 KIYK
-321 KLDPTLSKWAIRT
+321 KNLDPMLSRRVIRT
-334 FWHVPGIGDFLKSR
+334 FWHTPIIGNILKSR
-348 VKSGLRNAFGGKLR
+348 VKSGLRSAFGGKLR
-362 YFICGGAAMNPI
+362 YFICGGAAMNPV

-403 PKYFKARTGGVPV
+403 PKYFKARSGGVPV
-416 MNMDVKIDNPNEAGI
+416 MNMEVRIDNPNQAGI

-447 NPDATNAVFTE
+447 NPEATKAVFTK

-467 GRLDKKKNIYIKGRC
+467 GRLDKKQNIYIKGRC

-527 DETLTKRMSL
+527 DETLTKRMTL
-537 EEIQQIMRANLEKLN
+537 EEIQQIMKANLDKLN
-552 RLIPSYSKVS
+552 HLIPSYSKVS
-562 NIEVQDKPFEKTPK
+562 NIEVQDKPFEHTPK
-576 RSIKRFLY
+576 KSIKRFLY

>member
-1 MLVFLSAKAIIYR
+1 
-14 KICIYEK
+14 
-21 KAVILQRKIDLT
+21 

-40 YLTDVMTHQWNDAAL
+40 YLTGVMSHQWNDPAL
-55 TDYGENHEYTF
+55 TDYNEDHEYTF
-66 GELAK
+66 GQLAT
-71 EMLRLHILFELL
+71 EMLRLHVLFEQL
-83 GIKRGDKIALA
+83 GLKKGDKIALA

-117 ILQDFTAEDIAH
+117 ILQDFKAEDIAH
-129 LLEHSDAEL
+129 LLEHSDSEL

-144 VWKDLQ
+144 VWKELHEQ
-150 TQKMPKG
+150 MMPEKL
-157 IKAAL
+157 KAAI
-162 SLTDWSP
+162 SLEDWRV
-169 LYLNDKMS
+169 LYMNEGMS
-177 ASLNGD
+177 AAHNGEASLNEMVD
-183 AALNDAVDKAFK
+183 AAFK
-195 AKYPHEIVP
+195 AKYPRAIEP

-214 SLSLINYTSGS
+214 CLSLINYTSGS

-233 LNGRSISNNVEVG
+233 LNGRSLSNNVEVG

-316 KIYKQ
+316 KIYK
-321 KLDPTLSKWAIRT
+321 KNLDPMLSKWAIRT
-334 FWHVPGIGDFLKSR
+334 FWHIPGFGDIIKNR
-348 VKSGLRNAFGGKLR
+348 VKKGLRNAFGGRLR

-416 MNMDVKIDNPNEAGI
+416 MNMEVKIDKPNDAGI

-447 NPDATNAVFTE
+447 NEEATKKAFTK
-458 DGWMRTGDL
+458 DGWLRTGDL
-467 GRLDKKKNIYIKGRC
+467 GRLDKKNNIYIKGRC

-537 EEIQQIMRANLEKLN
+537 EEIQKIMKANLEKLN
-552 RLIPSYSKVS
+552 NLIPSYSKVS
-562 NIEVQDKPFEKTPK
+562 NIEVQEKPFEHTPK

>member
-1 MLVFLSAKAIIYR
+1 MKLM
-14 KICIYEK
+14 
-21 KAVILQRKIDLT
+21 QN
-33 MTKHYLH
+33 HYLH
-40 YLTDVMTHQWNDAAL
+40 YLTNVMSHQWSDPAL
-55 TDYGENHEYTF
+55 TDYGEDHEYSF
-66 GELAK
+66 GGLAV
-71 EMLRLHILFELL
+71 EMLRLHTLFEQL

-94 GRNCANWAVAY
+94 GRNCANWVVAY
-105 LAIAAYEGVCVS
+105 LAVAAYEGVVVS

-129 LLEHSDAEL
+129 LLDHSDSEM

-144 VWKDLQ
+144 VWKELQ
-150 TQKMPKG
+150 KQTMPARL
-157 IKAAL
+157 KAAI
-162 SLTDWSP
+162 SLEDWEI
-169 LYLNDKMS
+169 LYHNEKTQVPS
-177 ASLNGD
+177 AEELE
-183 AALNDAVDKAFK
+183 AAFK
-195 AKYPHEIVP
+195 TKYPHGVEP
-204 EDIHFAADES
+204 ENVHFSADPDA
-214 SLSLINYTSGS
+214 LALINYTSGS

-233 LNGRSISNNVEVG
+233 LNGRAISNNIEIG
-246 MKMLP
+246 MKILP

-297 KALKEVQPYLV
+297 KALKDVQPYLV

-316 KIYKQ
+316 KIYK
-321 KLDPTLSKWAIRT
+321 KNLDPMLSKWVIRM
-334 FWHVPGIGDFLKSR
+334 FWHTPIIGAILKSR

-362 YFICGGAAMNPI
+362 YFICGGAAINPI

-384 PLSIGYGMTECG
+384 PLSIGYGMTECA

-403 PKYFKARTGGVPV
+403 PKYFKARSGGAPV
-416 MNMDVKIDNPNEAGI
+416 MNMEVKIDNPNEAGI

-441 MLGYYK
+441 MMGYYK
-447 NPDATNAVFTE
+447 NPEATKAVFTE

-514 VEREGKLV
+514 VEREGKLI

-527 DETLTKRMSL
+527 DETLTKRMTL
-537 EEIQQIMRANLEKLN
+537 DEIQAIMKANLEKLN
-552 RLIPSYSKVS
+552 HLIPSYSKVS

-576 RSIKRFLY
+576 KSIKRFLY

>member
-1 MLVFLSAKAIIYR
+1 M
-14 KICIYEK
+14 
-21 KAVILQRKIDLT
+21 Q
-33 MTKHYLH
+33 KHYLH
-40 YLTDVMTHQWNDAAL
+40 YLTDVMSHQWNDAAL

-66 GELAK
+66 GELAT
-71 EMLRLHILFELL
+71 EMLRLHVLFEQL
-83 GIKRGDKIALA
+83 GLKRGDKIALA

-129 LLEHSDAEL
+129 LLDHSDSDL

-144 VWKDLQ
+144 VWKELQ
-150 TQKMPKG
+150 NQTLPKRL
-157 IKAAL
+157 KAAL
-162 SLTDWSP
+162 SLEDWRV
-169 LYLNDKMS
+169 LYWGKETKGKSEELIDH
-177 ASLNGD
+177 
-183 AALNDAVDKAFK
+183 VDNAFK
-195 AKYPHEIVP
+195 AKYPKGLKP
-204 EDIHFAADES
+204 EDVRFTADENN
-214 SLSLINYTSGS
+214 LALINYTSGS

-233 LNGRSISNNVEVG
+233 LNGRSISNNIEVG

-297 KALKEVQPYLV
+297 KALSDVQPYLV

-316 KIYKQ
+316 KIYK
-321 KLDPTLSKWAIRT
+321 KNLDPLLSKRIIRM
-334 FWHVPGIGDFLKSR
+334 FWHTPIISTILKSR
-348 VKSGLRNAFGGKLR
+348 VKKGLRNAFGGKVR

-416 MNMDVKIDNPNEAGI
+416 MNMDVKIDNPNAAGI

-447 NPDATNAVFTE
+447 NPEATKAVFTE

-467 GRLDKKKNIYIKGRC
+467 GRLDRKKNIYIKGRC

-527 DETLTKRMSL
+527 DETLTKRMTL
-537 EEIQQIMRANLEKLN
+537 EEVQKIMKANLEKLN
-552 RLIPSYSKVS
+552 HLIPSYSKVS
-562 NIEVQDKPFEKTPK
+562 NIEVQDKPFEHTPK
-576 RSIKRFLY
+576 KSIKRFLY

>member
-1 MLVFLSAKAIIYR
+1 M
-14 KICIYEK
+14 
-21 KAVILQRKIDLT
+21 QRKIVSR
-33 MTKHYLH
+33 MNKHYLN
-40 YLTDVMTHQWNDAAL
+40 YLTDVMSLQWNDPAL
-55 TDYGENHEYTF
+55 TDYNEEHEYTF
-66 GELAK
+66 GELAI
-71 EMLRLHILFELL
+71 EILRLHVLFEQL
-83 GIKRGDKIALA
+83 GIKKGDKIALA

-129 LLEHSDAEL
+129 LLEHSDSEL

-150 TQKMPKG
+150 NQKMPAKL
-157 IKAAL
+157 KAAL
-162 SLTDWSP
+162 SLEDWRP
-169 LYLNDKMS
+169 LFAAEGVSVPDSK
-177 ASLNGD
+177 AWD
-183 AALNDAVDKAFK
+183 AAYK
-195 AKYPHEIVP
+195 AKYPHGIEP
-204 EDIHFAADES
+204 EDISFTADPDI
-214 SLSLINYTSGS
+214 LSLINYTSGS

-233 LNGRSISNNVEVG
+233 LNGRSLSNNVEVG

-260 MLPLAHMFGQVC
+260 MLPLAHMFGQIC

-297 KALKEVQPYLV
+297 KAMKDVQPYLV

-321 KLDPTLSKWAIRT
+321 KLDPTLSKWAIRS
-334 FWHVPGIGDFLKSR
+334 FWNVPIIGDLLKSR

-362 YFICGGAAMNPI
+362 YFICGGAAMNPV

-416 MNMDVKIDNPNEAGI
+416 MNMEVKIDEPNQAGI

-441 MLGYYK
+441 MMGYYK
-447 NPDATNAVFTE
+447 NPEATAAAFTE
-458 DGWMRTGDL
+458 DGWLRTGDL

-514 VEREGKLV
+514 VERDGKLV

-527 DETLTKRMSL
+527 DETLTKRMTL
-537 EEIQQIMRANLEKLN
+537 AEIQALMRANLEKLN
-552 RLIPSYSKVS
+552 SLIPSYSRVA

>member
-1 MLVFLSAKAIIYR
+1 
-14 KICIYEK
+14 
-21 KAVILQRKIDLT
+21 
-33 MTKHYLH
+33 MTKHYLQ
-40 YLTDVMTHQWNDAAL
+40 YLTEVMEHQWNDLAL
-55 TDYGENHEYTF
+55 SDYNENHEYSF
-66 GELAK
+66 GELAV
-71 EMLRLHILFELL
+71 EILRLHVLFEQL
-83 GIKRGDKIALA
+83 GLKRGDKIALC

-117 ILQDFTAEDIAH
+117 ILQDFTAVDIAH
-129 LLEHSDAEL
+129 LLEHSDSEL

-150 TQKMPKG
+150 NQPLPPK

-162 SLTDWSP
+162 SLEDWRP
-169 LYLNDKMS
+169 LYERKDSKKEK
-177 ASLNGD
+177 
-183 AALNDAVDKAFK
+183 AVHVLTAEEWQEAFQ
-195 AKYPHEIVP
+195 AKYPRAIEP
-204 EDIHFAADES
+204 EDVYFSADPEV
-214 SLSLINYTSGS
+214 LSLINYTSGS

-233 LNGRSISNNVEVG
+233 LNGRSLSNNVEIG
-246 MKMLP
+246 MKILP
-251 VDPGQRLVS
+251 VEPGQRLVS

-297 KALKEVQPYLV
+297 KAMKEVQPYLV

-316 KIYKQ
+316 KIYK
-321 KLDPTLSKWAIRT
+321 KNLDPTLSKWAIRT
-334 FWHVPGIGDFLKSR
+334 FWHMPPISSILHAR
-348 VKSGLRNAFGGKLR
+348 VKSALKNAFGGKLR
-362 YFICGGAAMNPI
+362 YFICGGAAMNPV

-403 PKYFKARTGGVPV
+403 PKYFKARSGGAPV
-416 MNMDVKIDNPNEAGI
+416 MNMEVKIDEPNQAGI

-447 NPDATNAVFTE
+447 NPDATNAAFTP
-458 DGWMRTGDL
+458 DGWLRTGDL
-467 GRLDKKKNIYIKGRC
+467 GRLDRKQNIYIKGRN

-514 VEREGKLV
+514 VEREGKLI

-527 DETLTKRMSL
+527 DETLTKRMTKD
-537 EEIQQIMRANLEKLN
+537 EILHIMRANLEKLN
-552 RLIPSYSKVS
+552 HLIPSYSKVAD
-562 NIEVQDKPFEKTPK
+562 IEVQDKPFEKTPK

>member
-1 MLVFLSAKAIIYR
+1 
-14 KICIYEK
+14 
-21 KAVILQRKIDLT
+21 
-33 MTKHYLH
+33 MTKHYLQ
-40 YLTDVMTHQWNDAAL
+40 YLTEVMEHQWNDLAL
-55 TDYGENHEYTF
+55 SDYNENHEYTF
-66 GELAK
+66 GELAV
-71 EMLRLHILFELL
+71 EILRLHVLFEQL
-83 GIKRGDKIALA
+83 GLKRGDKIALC

-117 ILQDFTAEDIAH
+117 ILQDFTAVDIAH
-129 LLEHSDAEL
+129 LLEHSDSEL

-150 TQKMPKG
+150 NQPLPPK

-162 SLTDWSP
+162 SLEDWRP
-169 LYLNDKMS
+169 LYERKDSKKEK
-177 ASLNGD
+177 
-183 AALNDAVDKAFK
+183 AVHVLTAEEWQEAFQ
-195 AKYPHEIVP
+195 AKYPRAIEP
-204 EDIHFAADES
+204 EDVYFSADPEV
-214 SLSLINYTSGS
+214 LSLINYTSGS

-233 LNGRSISNNVEVG
+233 LNGRSLSNNVEIG
-246 MKMLP
+246 MKILP
-251 VDPGQRLVS
+251 VEPGQRLVS

-297 KALKEVQPYLV
+297 KAMKEVQPYLV

-316 KIYKQ
+316 KIYK
-321 KLDPTLSKWAIRT
+321 KNLDPTLSKWAIRT
-334 FWHVPGIGDFLKSR
+334 FWHMPPISSILHAR
-348 VKSGLRNAFGGKLR
+348 VKSALKNAFGGKLR
-362 YFICGGAAMNPI
+362 YFICGGAAMNPV

-403 PKYFKARTGGVPV
+403 PKYFKARSGGAPV
-416 MNMDVKIDNPNEAGI
+416 MNMEVKIDEPNQAGI

-447 NPDATNAVFTE
+447 NPDATNAAFTQ
-458 DGWMRTGDL
+458 DGWLRTGDL
-467 GRLDKKKNIYIKGRC
+467 GRLDRKQNIYIKGRN

-514 VEREGKLV
+514 VEREGKLI

-527 DETLTKRMSL
+527 DETLTKRMTKD
-537 EEIQQIMRANLEKLN
+537 EILHIMRANLEKLN
-552 RLIPSYSKVS
+552 HLIPSYSKVAD
-562 NIEVQDKPFEKTPK
+562 IEVQDKPFEKTPK

>member
-1 MLVFLSAKAIIYR
+1 
-14 KICIYEK
+14 
-21 KAVILQRKIDLT
+21 
-33 MTKHYLH
+33 MTKHYLQ
-40 YLTDVMTHQWNDAAL
+40 YLTEVMEHQWNDLAL
-55 TDYGENHEYTF
+55 SDYNENHEYTF
-66 GELAK
+66 GELAV
-71 EMLRLHILFELL
+71 EILRLHVLFEQL
-83 GIKRGDKIALA
+83 GLKRGDKIALC

-117 ILQDFTAEDIAH
+117 ILQDFTAVDIAH
-129 LLEHSDAEL
+129 LLEHSDSEL

-150 TQKMPKG
+150 NQPLPPK

-162 SLTDWSP
+162 SLEDWRP
-169 LYLNDKMS
+169 LYERKGS
-177 ASLNGD
+177 KK
-183 AALNDAVDKAFK
+183 AVHVLTTEEWQEAFQ
-195 AKYPHEIVP
+195 AKYPRAIEP
-204 EDIHFAADES
+204 EDVYFSADPEV
-214 SLSLINYTSGS
+214 LSLINYTSGS

-233 LNGRSISNNVEVG
+233 LNGRSLSNNVEIG
-246 MKMLP
+246 MKILP
-251 VDPGQRLVS
+251 VEPGQRLVS

-297 KALKEVQPYLV
+297 KAMKEVQPYLV

-316 KIYKQ
+316 KIYK
-321 KLDPTLSKWAIRT
+321 KNLDPTLSKWAIRT
-334 FWHVPGIGDFLKSR
+334 FWHMPPISSILHAR
-348 VKSGLRNAFGGKLR
+348 VKSALKNAFGGKLR
-362 YFICGGAAMNPI
+362 YFICGGAAMNPV

-403 PKYFKARTGGVPV
+403 PKYFKARSGGAPV
-416 MNMDVKIDNPNEAGI
+416 MNMEVKIDEPNQAGI

-447 NPDATNAVFTE
+447 NPDATNAAFTP
-458 DGWMRTGDL
+458 DGWLRTGDL
-467 GRLDKKKNIYIKGRC
+467 GRLDRKQNIYIKGRN

-514 VEREGKLV
+514 VEREGKLI

-527 DETLTKRMSL
+527 DETLTKRMTKD
-537 EEIQQIMRANLEKLN
+537 EILHIMRANLEKLN
-552 RLIPSYSKVS
+552 HLIPSYSKVAD
-562 NIEVQDKPFEKTPK
+562 IEVQDKPFEKTPK

>member
-1 MLVFLSAKAIIYR
+1 
-14 KICIYEK
+14 
-21 KAVILQRKIDLT
+21 
-33 MTKHYLH
+33 MTKHYLQ
-40 YLTDVMTHQWNDAAL
+40 YLTEVMDHQWNDLAL
-55 TDYGENHEYTF
+55 SDYNENHEYTF
-66 GELAK
+66 GELAV
-71 EMLRLHILFELL
+71 EMLRLHVLFEQL
-83 GIKRGDKIALA
+83 GLKRGDKIALC

-129 LLEHSDAEL
+129 LLEHSDSEL

-150 TQKMPKG
+150 LQKMPAK
-157 IKAAL
+157 IKAVL
-162 SLTDWSP
+162 SLEDWRP
-169 LYLNDKMS
+169 LYERKGNKKENAVHVLTTDEWQEAFLAKHPRALEPEEVYFS
-177 ASLNGD
+177 AD
-183 AALNDAVDKAFK
+183 
-195 AKYPHEIVP
+195 P
-204 EDIHFAADES
+204 ET
-214 SLSLINYTSGS
+214 LSLINYTSGS

-233 LNGRSISNNVEVG
+233 LNGRSLSNNVEVG

-251 VDPGQRLVS
+251 VEPGQRLVS

-297 KALKEVQPYLV
+297 KAMKEVQPYLI

-316 KIYKQ
+316 KIYK
-321 KLDPTLSKWAIRT
+321 KNLDPTLSKWAIRT
-334 FWHVPGIGDFLKSR
+334 FWHMPLIGSILHAR
-348 VKSGLRNAFGGKLR
+348 VKSALKNAFGGKLR
-362 YFICGGAAMNPI
+362 YFICGGAAMNPV

-403 PKYFKARTGGVPV
+403 PKYFKARSGGVPV
-416 MNMDVKIDNPNEAGI
+416 MNMEVKIDEPNQAGI

-447 NPDATNAVFTE
+447 NPDATNAAFTP
-458 DGWMRTGDL
+458 DGWLRTGDL
-467 GRLDKKKNIYIKGRC
+467 GRLDRKQNIYIKGRN

-527 DETLTKRMSL
+527 DETLTKRMTKD
-537 EEIQQIMRANLEKLN
+537 EILHIMRANLEKLN
-552 RLIPSYSKVS
+552 HLIPSYSKVAD
-562 NIEVQDKPFEKTPK
+562 IEVQDKPFEKTPK

>member
-1 MLVFLSAKAIIYR
+1 
-14 KICIYEK
+14 
-21 KAVILQRKIDLT
+21 
-33 MTKHYLH
+33 MTKHYLQ
-40 YLTDVMTHQWNDAAL
+40 YLTEVMEHQWNDLAL
-55 TDYGENHEYTF
+55 SDYNENHEYTF
-66 GELAK
+66 GELAV
-71 EMLRLHILFELL
+71 EILRLHVLFEQL
-83 GIKRGDKIALA
+83 GLKRGDKIALC

-117 ILQDFTAEDIAH
+117 ILQDFTAVDIAH
-129 LLEHSDAEL
+129 LLEHSDSEL

-150 TQKMPKG
+150 NQPLPPK

-162 SLTDWSP
+162 SLEDWRP
-169 LYLNDKMS
+169 LYERKGS
-177 ASLNGD
+177 KK
-183 AALNDAVDKAFK
+183 AVHVLTTEEWQEAFQ
-195 AKYPHEIVP
+195 AKYPRAIEP
-204 EDIHFAADES
+204 EDVYFSADPEV
-214 SLSLINYTSGS
+214 LRLINYTSGS

-233 LNGRSISNNVEVG
+233 LNGRSLSNNVEIG
-246 MKMLP
+246 MKILP
-251 VDPGQRLVS
+251 VEPGQRLVS

-297 KALKEVQPYLV
+297 KAMKEVQPYLV

-316 KIYKQ
+316 KIYK
-321 KLDPTLSKWAIRT
+321 KNLDPTLSKWAIRT
-334 FWHVPGIGDFLKSR
+334 FWHMPPISSILHAR
-348 VKSGLRNAFGGKLR
+348 VKSALKNAFGGKLR
-362 YFICGGAAMNPI
+362 YFICGGAAMNPV

-403 PKYFKARTGGVPV
+403 PKYFKARSGGAPV
-416 MNMDVKIDNPNEAGI
+416 MNMEVKIDEPNQAGI

-447 NPDATNAVFTE
+447 NPDATNAAFTP
-458 DGWMRTGDL
+458 DGWLRTGDL
-467 GRLDKKKNIYIKGRC
+467 GRLDRKQNIYIKGRN

-514 VEREGKLV
+514 VERKGKLI

-527 DETLTKRMSL
+527 DETLTKRMTKD
-537 EEIQQIMRANLEKLN
+537 EILHIMRANLEKLN
-552 RLIPSYSKVS
+552 HLIPSYSKVAD
-562 NIEVQDKPFEKTPK
+562 IEVQDKPFEKTPK